1 MFQATSK
8 VFIRHRRFLCLLR
21 RILSLMFGSL
31 WLVFPASRILHENL
45 EPGGP
50 SSFFLLPVPEFHASP
65 LPPKRMLPP
74 KKEMGK
80 REYLIAGDHYA
91 IAAIECLPGSAR
103 FVDPVFGQLHVLGQS
118 NFYRYKFFLGRGQAT
133 LQVKVFSWSPFGNQL
148 FWFTLQIWI
157 LRTLGTT
164 PYQQCLL
171 FTWLGVLERKI
182 FVKHVLHVARIQSF
196 KPRPNSHELGIV
208 GSVRTSSFLIKGIQ
222 AQLEKKIRLWRL

>member
-1 MFQATSK
+1 MKTLNQ
-8 VFIRHRRFLCLLR
+8 V
-21 RILSLMFGSL
+21 
-31 WLVFPASRILHENL
+31 V
-45 EPGGP
+45 
-50 SSFFLLPVPEFHASP
+50 LLPFFFCLSSNF
-65 LPPKRMLPP
+65 MLPP
-74 KKEMGK
+74 FPQKGCSPLKKNGK
-80 REYLIAGDHYA
+80 KRMPDCRWSLCL
-91 IAAIECLPGSAR
+91 AAIECLPGSAR

-118 NFYRYKFFLGRGQAT
+118 NFYPYKFFLGRGQAT

-208 GSVRTSSFLIKGIQ
+208 GSVRTSSFLIKGK
-222 AQLEKKIRLWRL
+222 LNLKKN